1 MSIIKNIC
9 YNQDNGRLILSDSEN
24 NHYLCDIYGNEKTK
38 FLPNI
43 TGYASFHSRNNMIF
57 KNNSYNN
64 IKGDSEIQKNS
75 FTNYFPITYKFKGYS
90 KFPRPIVPPFSNIS
104 KIDFSKKKQNKLI
117 QILKKYY
124 SSNKV
129 KEYFKI
135 NDKNNNLNYLTCDLN
150 TYDLKKKDGIKLMKI
165 VNESINF
172 YKKKNETFVNND
184 EIHIINALK
193 HFKKML
199 NENKDMKIINGNT
212 IEKPNKE
219 IKEKYDLINK
229 LINKNAFKKKINK
242 SSINIFREKFNHKNN
257 TSLNFFNHSFQ
268 NKIKSNSFIKFKT
281 INKDIENN
289 DNINFNTLKIEID
302 NKNNDK
308 EKNLFNIT
316 KECFYSTKGTINKF
330 DISEKNKNDIKNE
343 ISILSIR
350 SKNEIK
356 YEKENNKKIKGNDFY
371 LKKYNEEL
379 KYITGYKK
387 IIPKSK
393 PIFQKFNN
401 LNLKT
406 NGDLFIENIN
416 LLQKT
421 NSIAFEIQKEQ
432 EMFDFKMLQKRK
444 NEDKINYMNALKTS
458 QKIEKEQL
466 KALKRY
472 NSMV

>member
-43 TGYASFHSRNNMIF
+43 TGFANFHSRNNV
-57 KNNSYNN
+57 KNNNFNYRTNN
-64 IKGDSEIQKNS
+64 SEIKKNN
-75 FTNYFPITYKFKGYS
+75 FIDYFPIVYKFKGYS

-104 KIDFSKKKQNKLI
+104 KIDFSEKKQNKLI

-124 SSNKV
+124 SNNKV
-129 KEYFKI
+129 KEYFKK
-135 NDKNNNLNYLTCDLN
+135 NDKNNNLDYLTCDLN
-150 TYDLKKKDGIKLMKI
+150 TYDLKKNDGIKLMKI
-165 VNESINF
+165 VIETINY
-172 YKKKNETFVNND
+172 YKKKNEIFINND

-199 NENKDMKIINGNT
+199 EENKDMKIINGNK
-212 IEKPNKE
+212 IKNPNKE

-229 LINKNAFKKKINK
+229 LINKNAFKNKKYK
-242 SSINIFREKFNHKNN
+242 SSNNIFRNTFNYENKSNKNPFN
-257 TSLNFFNHSFQ
+257 TSYQSKL
-268 NKIKSNSFIKFKT
+268 KSNSFIKVNT

-289 DNINFNTLKIEID
+289 NNIKFNTIKVEND
-302 NKNNDK
+302 NKIID
-308 EKNLFNIT
+308 KNLFNITT

-330 DISEKNKNDIKNE
+330 DISEKNNNDIKNE
-343 ISILSIR
+343 MSILSIR

-356 YEKENNKKIKGNDFY
+356 YEKENNKRIKGNDFY
-371 LKKYNEEL
+371 LKKCNQEL
-379 KYITGYKK
+379 KFINGFKK
-387 IIPKSK
+387 MIPKSK
-393 PIFQKFNN
+393 PIFQKFSN

-406 NGDLFIENIN
+406 NGDLFIDNIN

-432 EMFDFKMLQKRK
+432 EMFDFKMLEKRK
-444 NEDKINYMNALKTS
+444 NESKINYMNALKTS